1 MFKMQRYT
9 HELKINPQYFNQVRI
24 GAKKAEFRRADR
36 DFQVGDILVLRE
48 FNAIPPR
55 EFRHLFH
62 YGEYTGNIIRAV
74 ITDITCI
81 NSIIPE
87 LGDKPKFVMLS
98 FSILEGDE

>member
-9 HELKINPQYFNQVRI
+9 HELKVKPQYFKQALTGER
-24 GAKKAEFRRADR
+24 KAECRRADR

-48 FNAIPPR
+48 FNSIPPKK
-55 EFRHLFH
+55 FRHLLH

-87 LGDKPKFVMLS
+87 LDNKPKFVMLS
-98 FSILEGDE
+98 FFIIEDDE

>member
-1 MFKMQRYT
+1 MQRYT

-62 YGEYTGNIIRAV
+62 YG
-74 ITDITCI
+74 
-81 NSIIPE
+81 
-87 LGDKPKFVMLS
+87 
-98 FSILEGDE
+98 